1 MPIVATTTPS
11 ASEEMAKADIGSGIQ
26 IPPYGTHNC
35 TIIGKLCI
43 HRNANTANI
52 HARDSR
58 EGNQHNV
65 IHLCQTCTAPLEL
78 WLSYP

>member
-11 ASEEMAKADIGSGIQ
+11 ASEEMAKTLFGAGIR
-26 IPPYGTHNC
+26 IPPYGTDNC
-35 TIIGKLCI
+35 IIIGKLRI

-52 HARDSR
+52 HARESR

-65 IHLCQTCTAPLEL
+65 IHLRQTCTAPLEL
-78 WLSYP
+78 WLGYP